1 MYGNRLKELRKEQNI
16 TQSNLAKILN
26 VTQDSISL
34 WEKNKRVPDTQYIV
48 QLADYFNVSADYLLG
63 RSDDFGSVN
72 VPSDVELSSEEQY
85 ALDMFRDLSNS
96 NRKVILRNLFIL
108 LDPSKK
114 KKYSLIE
121 NII

>member
-34 WEKNKRVPDTQYIV
+34 WEKNKRVPDTQYII

-63 RSDDFGSVN
+63 RSDDFGNVD
-72 VPSDVELSSEEQY
+72 VPSDVKLSSEEQY

-96 NRKVILRNLFIL
+96 NRKIILRNLFIL

-114 KKYSLIE
+114 KKYSLVE

>member
-1 MYGNRLKELRKEQNI
+1 MYGNRLKELRKEQGLTQKEFAKLLNTTQENI
-16 TQSNLAKILN
+16 SKYELEYLDLN
-26 VTQDSISL
+26 TDMIIQIC
-34 WEKNKRVPDTQYIV
+34 KT
-48 QLADYFNVSADYLLG
+48 FNVSADYLLG
-63 RSDDFGSVN
+63 RSDDFGNVD

-96 NRKVILRNLFIL
+96 NRKIILRNLFVM

-114 KKYSLIE
+114 KKYSFVE

>member
-34 WEKNKRVPDTQYIV
+34 WEKNKRVPDTQYII

-63 RSDDFGSVN
+63 RCDDFGNVD
-72 VPSDVELSSEEQY
+72 VPSDVKLSSEDQY

-96 NRKVILRNLFIL
+96 NRKIILRNLFIL

-114 KKYSLIE
+114 KKYSFVE

>member
-96 NRKVILRNLFIL
+96 NRKIILNSLYVL

-114 KKYSLIE
+114 KKYSLVE

>member
-1 MYGNRLKELRKEQNI
+1 MYGIRLKELRKEQGLTQKEFAKMLNTTQENI
-16 TQSNLAKILN
+16 SKYELEYLDLN
-26 VTQDSISL
+26 TDMIIQIC
-34 WEKNKRVPDTQYIV
+34 KT
-48 QLADYFNVSADYLLG
+48 FNVSADYLLG

-96 NRKVILRNLFIL
+96 NRKIILNSLYVL

>member
-34 WEKNKRVPDTQYIV
+34 WEKNKRVPDTQYII

-63 RSDDFGSVN
+63 RSDDFGNVD

-96 NRKVILRNLFIL
+96 NRKIILRNLFVM

-114 KKYSLIE
+114 KKYSFVE

>member
-34 WEKNKRVPDTQYIV
+34 WEKNKRVPDTQYII

-63 RSDDFGSVN
+63 RSDDFGNVD
-72 VPSDVELSSEEQY
+72 VPSDVKLSSEEQY

-96 NRKVILRNLFIL
+96 NRKIILRNLFVM

-114 KKYSLIE
+114 KKYSFVE